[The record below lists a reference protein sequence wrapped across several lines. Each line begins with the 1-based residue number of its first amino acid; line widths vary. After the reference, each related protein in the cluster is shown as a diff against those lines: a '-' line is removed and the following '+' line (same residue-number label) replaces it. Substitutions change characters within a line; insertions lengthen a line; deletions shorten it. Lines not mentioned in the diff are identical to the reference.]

1 MIKNNKIYQTSNYD
15 KFTNFLGNRSVTS
28 VKSRHHIEKLM
39 ESMKKSYLPQPII
52 VDENFSVLDG
62 QHRLEAAKK
71 LKLPI
76 YFMTM
81 TNLGNIVIDK
91 EGKEYDMFQ
100 LQRQWISKAK
110 LGRRTKH

>member
-1 MIKNNKIYQTSNYD
+1 MKNSLIQRLTNEYFKLNKKAKRDPRTTPE
-15 KFTNFLGNRSVTS
+15 FVVRARL
-28 VKSRHHIEKLM
+28 SRIEK
-39 ESMKKSYLPQPII
+39 II
-52 VDENFSVLDG
+52 QKRYGDL
-62 QHRLEAAKK
+62 
-71 LKLPI
+71 

-100 LQRQWISKAK
+100 LQRQWVSKAK

>member
-1 MIKNNKIYQTSNYD
+1 MKNSLIQRLTNEYFKLNKKAKRDPRTTPE
-15 KFTNFLGNRSVTS
+15 FVVRARL
-28 VKSRHHIEKLM
+28 SRIEKITQKRYGDL
-39 ESMKKSYLPQPII
+39 
-52 VDENFSVLDG
+52 
-62 QHRLEAAKK
+62 
-71 LKLPI
+71 

-110 LGRRTKH
+110 LGRRRSH

>member
-1 MIKNNKIYQTSNYD
+1 MKNSLIQRLTNEYFKLNKKAKRDPRTTSECVVRAR
-15 KFTNFLGNRSVTS
+15 L
-28 VKSRHHIEKLM
+28 SRIEK
-39 ESMKKSYLPQPII
+39 II
-52 VDENFSVLDG
+52 QKRYGN
-62 QHRLEAAKK
+62 
-71 LKLPI
+71 I

-100 LQRQWISKAK
+100 LQRQWVSKAK

>member
-1 MIKNNKIYQTSNYD
+1 MKNILIQRLTNEYFKLNKKAKRDPRT
-15 KFTNFLGNRSVTS
+15 TPEFLVRARL
-28 VKSRHHIEKLM
+28 SRIEK
-39 ESMKKSYLPQPII
+39 II
-52 VDENFSVLDG
+52 QKRYGN
-62 QHRLEAAKK
+62 
-71 LKLPI
+71 I

-100 LQRQWISKAK
+100 LQRQWVSKAK